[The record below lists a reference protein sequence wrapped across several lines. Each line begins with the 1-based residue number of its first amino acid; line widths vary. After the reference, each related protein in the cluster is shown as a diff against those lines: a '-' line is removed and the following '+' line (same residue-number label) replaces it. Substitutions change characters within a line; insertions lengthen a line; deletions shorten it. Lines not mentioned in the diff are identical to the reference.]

1 MSMDPLDIKGVSPWL
16 QTNWDA
22 RAAGNFIGGG
32 AGTGLLAVAAMQDLA
47 PAGLFA
53 FIALAFV
60 GFGLLCVWLEIG
72 RPWRAINVF
81 FHPQTSWM
89 TREGLVAMPLF
100 ALGGLVV
107 LFGST
112 LAMLGAALV
121 GLFYLYC
128 QARIVSASKG
138 IPAWRH
144 PAIVPALISMGLAEG
159 AGIAMIL
166 APGQG
171 GILFILLIALRLV
184 FWRLYIKRLSADG
197 APIGTLKAFAS
208 RQFVYQVGGHL
219 LPVLLLGAGL
229 WLDNALVM
237 GLAGF
242 LVAASGWWMKLILI
256 TKAAY
261 NQGFALP
268 RVPVRGQGRP
278 GESVKPGWAAHDRLT
293 PSPSYGAAPD
303 VNRSLEQIRGE
314 DSRLQSKPSKGF
326 VFRRSAP

>member
-1 MSMDPLDIKGVSPWL
+1 MTSDLRDIKGVSPWL
-16 QTNWDA
+16 QTNWDM

-32 AGTGLLAVAAMQDLA
+32 TGTGLLALAALLGLA
-47 PAGLFA
+47 PVPLFA
-53 FIALAFV
+53 FVGLAFV

-89 TREGLVAMPLF
+89 TREGLVALPLF
-100 ALGGLVV
+100 ALGGLAF
-107 LFGST
+107 LIGSKSA
-112 LAMLGAALV
+112 LIASALV

-128 QARIVSASKG
+128 QAKIVQASKG

-144 PAIVPALISMGLAEG
+144 PAIVPALLSMGLAEG

-171 GILFILLIALRLV
+171 AVLFILLVALRFAL
-184 FWRLYIKRLSADG
+184 WRRYLKRLSSDG
-197 APIGTLKAFAS
+197 APVAALKVFAS
-208 RQFVYQVGGHL
+208 SLLIYTVTGHI
-219 LPVLLLGAGL
+219 LPVLFVGFGL
-229 WLDNALVM
+229 WMDNGLVL

-242 LVAASGWWMKLILI
+242 LVAATGWWMKLQLV

-268 RVPVRGQGRP
+268 RVPVRGQGVP
-278 GESVKPGWAAHDRLT
+278 GETVKPGW
-293 PSPSYGAAPD
+293 
-303 VNRSLEQIRGE
+303 I
-314 DSRLQSKPSKGF
+314 
-326 VFRRSAP
+326 